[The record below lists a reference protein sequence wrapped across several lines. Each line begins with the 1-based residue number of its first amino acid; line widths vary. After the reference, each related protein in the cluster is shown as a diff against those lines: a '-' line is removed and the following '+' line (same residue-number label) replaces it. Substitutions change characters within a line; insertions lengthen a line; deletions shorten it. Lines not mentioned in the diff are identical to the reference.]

1 MSRRTYQVFG
11 RANPQNLSQ
20 SLKVANSSD
29 FTFDTLTDVSIV
41 LSSIW
46 TNVSFSFFIVP
57 FVSIFQFLF
66 FFLIQISKNP
76 PVLIVHDFGPHLFNE
91 TATPVKLMRPSID

>member
-20 SLKVANSSD
+20 SLKVTNSSD

-57 FVSIFQFLF
+57 FVSIFVF
-66 FFLIQISKNP
+66 FFFIQISKNR
-76 PVLIVHDFGPHLFNE
+76 PVLIVHHFGPRLFNE